1 MFSILILRKKIKIN
15 TDIKI
20 NDRDKETINS
30 NHCKRNHDLHQS
42 TYKKR
47 QASDILTSRDQ
58 SSVTTAASQKNNC
71 LSDTGRNEELPRE
84 PRPPVSTNK
93 DNRIN
98 ARPNFDRVPKSTNR
112 SERGPLTDHR

>member
-1 MFSILILRKKIKIN
+1 MIEIKRLSIRIIANEI
-15 TDIKI
+15 T
-20 NDRDKETINS
+20 
-30 NHCKRNHDLHQS
+30 

-71 LSDTGRNEELPRE
+71 LSDTGRNEELSRE

-93 DNRIN
+93 DNIG
-98 ARPNFDRVPKSTNR
+98 SMQGLTLIEYR
-112 SERGPLTDHR
+112 SIKTRTLD

>member
-1 MFSILILRKKIKIN
+1 MFSILILKKKIKIN

-58 SSVTTAASQKNNC
+58 SSVTTAALQKNNC
-71 LSDTGRNEELPRE
+71 LSDTGRSEELSRE

-93 DNRIN
+93 DNIGSMQGLTLIEYRKVSIR
-98 ARPNFDRVPKSTNR
+98 ARTLD
-112 SERGPLTDHR
+112 

>member
-1 MFSILILRKKIKIN
+1 MFSILILKKKIKIN

-58 SSVTTAASQKNNC
+58 SSVTTAALQKNNC
-71 LSDTGRNEELPRE
+71 LSDTGRSEELSRE

-98 ARPNFDRVPKSTNR
+98 ARPNFDRVPIDQNAD
-112 SERGPLTDHR
+112 P